1 MIEFLLIF
9 LVCSI
14 WFGGKEVIKYFEQ
27 KDYERRRFYLM
38 VAAELDRMDKA
49 AEETK
54 KSEARS
60 RNPSMWDL
68 RNLASLK
75 FFGGRC
81 VAQPWCQ
88 NIASTPQGNGGLT
101 GSTKAGSEWRLRVE
115 SGSRVAIQGA
125 KASWQILKNTM
136 PWQREAS
143 CFLECQPMR

>member
-1 MIEFLLIF
+1 MEDSVIEFLLIF

-27 KDYERRRFYLM
+27 KDYERRRFYLI

-68 RNLASLK
+68 RN
-75 FFGGRC
+75 
-81 VAQPWCQ
+81 
-88 NIASTPQGNGGLT
+88 
-101 GSTKAGSEWRLRVE
+101 
-115 SGSRVAIQGA
+115 
-125 KASWQILKNTM
+125 
-136 PWQREAS
+136 
-143 CFLECQPMR
+143 